1 MIMYGFDHRRQ
12 LSQRWGW
19 LVVNGVLDLLLAA
32 IIFVALPGSAVWAL
46 GLLIG
51 IDMLFGGS
59 SLIAVAIKA
68 RPA

>member
-1 MIMYGFDHRRQ
+1 MIMYGLEHRQQ

-32 IIFVALPGSAVWAL
+32 IIIVALPGSAVWAL

-59 SLIAVAIKA
+59 SLIAIAMKA
-68 RPA
+68 RPK